1 MTTTTFTDKPASAL
15 TERGERAIRVGST
28 TAVLVVFLAALTLS
42 WNGLTEL
49 AVAAGF
55 RSSLSWLLPVAIDG
69 CVVAGALNT
78 LQSSLTGKST
88 RYGWS
93 LTIAGAVI
101 STWGNVAATDG
112 GDFVSQMVHA
122 LAPLAMAASLHAL
135 TATAQH
141 RIDMAQAEADRLAAE
156 EAARAAAAEAEA
168 ERQRKEAEK
177 AERRAKAMEARKAAA
192 PASGGQVEAMTRI
205 IEQQPEGTSVTD
217 MVMAVI
223 EVFPKPSNID
233 LALALGK
240 SDSPEDVRSA
250 AKALERA
257 RAKARKMKEQQQ
269 EEASEQPQQLHAV

>member
-1 MTTTTFTDKPASAL
+1 MTTTTITPKPASAL
-15 TERGERAIRVGST
+15 TERGEKAIRMGST
-28 TAVLVVFLAALTLS
+28 SAVLIVFLAALTLS

-55 RSSLSWLLPVAIDG
+55 PSTLSWLLPVAIDG

-141 RIDMAQAEADRLAAE
+141 RIDMAQAEADRLAAQ
-156 EAARAAAAEAEA
+156 EAARIAEEQAEV
-168 ERQRKEAEK
+168 ERQRKEQEK
-177 AERRAKAMEARKAAA
+177 AERRAKAMEARAAAA

-217 MVMAVI
+217 AVLAVI
-223 EVFPKPSNID
+223 EVFPKPSNIE

-240 SDSPEDVRSA
+240 TDSPEDVRSA

-257 RAKARKMKEQQQ
+257 RTKARKMKEQKEAAN
-269 EEASEQPQQLHAV
+269 EEPKQLHAV